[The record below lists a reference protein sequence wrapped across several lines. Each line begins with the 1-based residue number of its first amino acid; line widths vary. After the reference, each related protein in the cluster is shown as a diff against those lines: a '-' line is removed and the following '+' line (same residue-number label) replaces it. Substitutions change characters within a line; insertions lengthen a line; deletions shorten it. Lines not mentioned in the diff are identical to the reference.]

1 MALLK
6 RLKLSARMVLFI
18 NGVVFLFLAT
28 MAAIIYMRSSDIQFK
43 ESNALIES
51 ITDTYVNY
59 MVGLIGDAVASIK
72 TIQAPIDE
80 QINSVRNQ
88 SMMAN
93 IVLGALDSNA
103 AASWTYLYL
112 KNQSAFK
119 GENIVDSKHR
129 LPNGDFLILAEAPQ
143 NNLSAPGKIIKADP
157 VILSFRGLAKAFA
170 TKKIAVSPPDSKIVN
185 KNHMYGISIN
195 IPLLRGNEVIGVIGV
210 VIRMNPIRQMIID
223 GLAKG
228 HIKGALPFVLTD
240 DGTLIIHNNTDL
252 HGKKLLDV
260 NPSPTAKNLTQIA
273 QAHQNG
279 IVLYR
284 SVAGKTG
291 YASVHSFEVTPGSG
305 TYWSMVL
312 NAPEDSVLEPVRSLR
327 NIIIFVTIIALVVIA
342 VIMSW

>member
-51 ITDTYVNY
+51 ITNTYVNY

-129 LPNGDFLILAEAPQ
+129 LPNGDFLILAEAPPKQSISTGQ
-143 NNLSAPGKIIKADP
+143 N
-157 VILSFRGLAKAFA
+157 
-170 TKKIAVSPPDSKIVN
+170 
-185 KNHMYGISIN
+185 
-195 IPLLRGNEVIGVIGV
+195 
-210 VIRMNPIRQMIID
+210 
-223 GLAKG
+223 
-228 HIKGALPFVLTD
+228 
-240 DGTLIIHNNTDL
+240 
-252 HGKKLLDV
+252 
-260 NPSPTAKNLTQIA
+260 
-273 QAHQNG
+273 HQS
-279 IVLYR
+279 R
-284 SVAGKTG
+284 PCD
-291 YASVHSFEVTPGSG
+291 FE
-305 TYWSMVL
+305 
-312 NAPEDSVLEPVRSLR
+312 
-327 NIIIFVTIIALVVIA
+327 F
-342 VIMSW
+342 